1 VSLPKPILFVVG
13 TPIGNLEDISIRALR
28 TLKEADV
35 IACEDT
41 RKTKIL
47 LDRHGISGA
56 RLISY
61 HKFNEA
67 RRTVELLEVFR
78 QGKSVAL
85 VTNAG
90 TPALSDPGERLV
102 QAAVENGVRVEV
114 VPGPSAMTAA
124 LSISCL
130 PRDEFVFCGFI
141 PSRSVARKKRFIA
154 LKDEPRTMV
163 FFETANRL
171 RESLA
176 DMLAAFGER
185 KIEIARELTKIH
197 EEIIRTSLSEAVTA
211 FQEKPVKGEIVLIV
225 EGASEKPPAPPES
238 VEERVQSLA
247 EQLGISTS
255 EAVKLVAAEK
265 GIRKQDVYRELLK
278 RKKADA

>member
-1 VSLPKPILFVVG
+1 MSSPKPALFVVG
-13 TPIGNLEDISIRALR
+13 TPIGNLEDVSLRAIRILR
-28 TLKEADV
+28 EADA

-41 RKTKIL
+41 RKTRIL

-67 RRTVELLEVFR
+67 KRAAQLLGLLRE
-78 QGKSVAL
+78 GKSVAL
-85 VTNAG
+85 VSNAG
-90 TPALSDPGERLV
+90 TPSICDPGARLV
-102 QAAVENGVRVEV
+102 QAAVENDVRVEV
-114 VPGPSAMTAA
+114 IPGPSAITAA

-130 PRDEFVFCGFI
+130 PKEEFLFCGFI
-141 PSRSVARKKRFIA
+141 PSRSTARKKKFVVLRN
-154 LKDEPRTMV
+154 EPRTMV

-171 RESLA
+171 AKSLT
-176 DMLAAFGER
+176 DMLGVFGER

-225 EGASEKPPAPPES
+225 EGAAEKPPAPPES

-278 RKKADA
+278 GTEPDA